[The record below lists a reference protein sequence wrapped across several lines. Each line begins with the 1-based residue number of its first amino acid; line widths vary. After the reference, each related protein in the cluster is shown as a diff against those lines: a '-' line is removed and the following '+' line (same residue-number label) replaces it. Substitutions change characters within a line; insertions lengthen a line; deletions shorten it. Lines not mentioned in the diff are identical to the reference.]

1 MPANHT
7 ILCLPLFLLPSI
19 FPSIVP
25 FQMSQLFAWGGR
37 SIGVSAATSVF
48 PMNTQDWSP
57 LGWNGWISL
66 QSKGLSRIFSNT
78 KVQSIN
84 SLALSFLYISTFR
97 YIHDYWKN
105 HRLYSV
111 QFSSVQFSSVIQLC
125 LTLCDP
131 MDWSTPGLP
140 LHHQLLEFTQ
150 THMSIESVMPS
161 SYFTLC
167 HPFLLLPSIFTTIRV
182 FSSEPTLCIRWPKY
196 WSFSF
201 NISPSNE
208 LSGLISFTMDWLN
221 ILVVQRTLPKKIKSV
236 TVSPSICLQVMG
248 PDVMILVFWMLSFK
262 PTFSLSF
269 FTFI

>member
-111 QFSSVQFSSVIQLC
+111 QFSSVQFSYSVVSDSLWPYGLKHTRPSSPSPTPGVYSNSYVHWVSDAIQLFHP
-125 LTLCDP
+125 LSSLSP
-131 MDWSTPGLP
+131 PAFNLYHHKGLFQWANS
-140 LHHQLLEFTQ
+140 LHQVAKVLEFQ
-150 THMSIESVMPS
+150 LQHQSFQWAFRIDFLYNGLVEYHCSPKDPPPKNKVCHCFPIYLPS
-161 SYFTLC
+161 SDGARC
-167 HPFLLLPSIFTTIRV
+167 H
-182 FSSEPTLCIRWPKY
+182 
-196 WSFSF
+196 
-201 NISPSNE
+201 
-208 LSGLISFTMDWLN
+208 D
-221 ILVVQRTLPKKIKSV
+221 
-236 TVSPSICLQVMG
+236 
-248 PDVMILVFWMLSFK
+248 LSF
-262 PTFSLSF
+262 LNVEL
-269 FTFI
+269 